1 MRLTVKTMN
10 SGVRPTR
17 NFPCH
22 ATEERGTDSYPQYAT
37 AARGGVFPFPENT
50 WETDGRYHARQLAKR
65 GDDTHGELTNKACY
79 VSTTR
84 EP

>member
-37 AARGGVFPFPENT
+37 AARGGVFPFP
-50 WETDGRYHARQLAKR
+50 
-65 GDDTHGELTNKACY
+65 
-79 VSTTR
+79 
-84 EP
+84 